1 MPNYLLSNVQTISI
15 DLGNQQEFPMNAEA
29 VKEVA
34 QDSRTK
40 AEAHLSQG
48 NWGRAFA
55 HLLLCVKL
63 QPTWKSDLQ
72 SAVSNCLSEF
82 S

>member
-1 MPNYLLSNVQTISI
+1 
-15 DLGNQQEFPMNAEA
+15 MNTEA

-34 QDSRTK
+34 LNSRTK

-48 NWGRAFA
+48 NWGIAYA

-63 QPTWKSDLQ
+63 QPIWKSDLQ
-72 SAVSNCLSEF
+72 SAISNCLSKFF

>member
-1 MPNYLLSNVQTISI
+1 
-15 DLGNQQEFPMNAEA
+15 MNAEA
-29 VKEVA
+29 AKEVA
-34 QDSRTK
+34 LNSRTK
-40 AEAHLSQG
+40 AEAHLTQG

-63 QPTWKSDLQ
+63 QPIWKSELQ

-82 S
+82 